1 MLNRYALVVAMLA
14 GLSVPAPAIA
24 SEPVTAVVELFT
36 SQGCSS
42 CPPADRLLGKL
53 AEESGI
59 LALSYSVD
67 YWDYLGWADT
77 LGSPENS
84 ARQKD
89 YAAVR
94 GDRAVYTPQL
104 VVNGRV
110 HEVGSD
116 EAAVRRSIADQRSG
130 AGSLTVPIDLA
141 TSAEELTVTIPDTG
155 VTAGIDATLWLV
167 TFEKARTV
175 AIKRGENRNREV
187 TYHHV
192 VRTLQPIGMWKGG
205 ATTLTLPKA
214 ELMRGDVNGC
224 AVLLQEHV
232 GSKPG
237 PILGAAVLDDL

>member
-1 MLNRYALVVAMLA
+1 MVNRIALIAAILLGA
-14 GLSVPAPAIA
+14 ALPVPAVAA
-24 SEPVTAVVELFT
+24 EPVTAVVELFT

-53 AEESGI
+53 AEENGI

-94 GDRAVYTPQL
+94 GDRAVYTPQV

-110 HEVGSD
+110 HEIGSD
-116 EAAVRRSIADQRSG
+116 EVAVRRAITNHQSG
-130 AGSLTVPIDLA
+130 PGGLAVPIELA
-141 TSAEELTVTIPDTG
+141 TSAEELTVSIPKTATSGG
-155 VTAGIDATLWLV
+155 VDATLWLV
-167 TFEKARTV
+167 TFEKSRTV
-175 AIKRGENRNREV
+175 AIKRGENRDREV

-192 VRTLQPIGMWKGG
+192 VRILQPIGMWKGE

-214 ELMRGDVNGC
+214 ELMRDGADGC

-237 PILGAAVLDDL
+237 AILGAAVLNDL